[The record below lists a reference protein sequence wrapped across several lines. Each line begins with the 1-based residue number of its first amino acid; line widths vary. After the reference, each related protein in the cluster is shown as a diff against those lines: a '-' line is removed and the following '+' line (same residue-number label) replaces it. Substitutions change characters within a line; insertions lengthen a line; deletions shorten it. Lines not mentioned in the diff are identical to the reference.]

1 MANYS
6 DLLMSIVFF
15 GDAYVK
21 ARKRNEAE
29 KADRAYRQLQEK
41 IQQAQLEAAN
51 AKTKAIER
59 EENRLAKERERK
71 SATEQIALRGGDV
84 TDVSRARD
92 AIRTDKE
99 YFISPEGTV
108 AETPFLKPGGLG
120 PARGGVRTAPLLQE
134 AQPGKA
140 PLDITD
146 LSLRGKP
153 TLPSAMERLQ
163 AGKSIIP
170 TTAERAFPG
179 GTYQPPAMTSA
190 MRGEYPAL
198 ADRPALA
205 ERLTEP
211 RMERPQLAETV
222 REDLAAPGIS
232 RQQQFQGGTKEE
244 DLGLI
249 DLDEMTAA
257 TMLKEVA
264 ELKFPL
270 KGDIDYEIM
279 QETAEKINDDRII
292 RTRDKQLQAK
302 VNAVPEGIKSSA
314 KQLLLLNVGT
324 TAATPRNILT
334 ISDMLRKAG
343 YTKDD
348 EVKNAQV
355 YSTVQRQ
362 IQEART
368 PPKIVTDADR
378 AKNELAKLKA
388 ETEKRD
394 LKRQEA
400 ARIKLNAFPQ
410 QVQDVAK
417 LAISVSEG
425 IGTLKEDLGTQA
437 IIAKMMM
444 DQGWDPTQSPTSPDN
459 DKIFKNI
466 SLAFQK
472 AEIDD
477 TVPDIKIDDD
487 RHHLLAF
494 VAADKFAP
502 ASKRQKMQLLKTA
515 RDLDVKYKDKKYTTF
530 QDTLHSMVYDDLS
543 QGAKNDMLFQDNLMD
558 QLGSVGEV
566 YKEFL
571 RLGGTT
577 SLLKT
582 FSGEWIKQRR
592 LPKDWVG
599 LDPRL
604 DDIMNK
610 INILYWDFRNNL
622 TGAHFSE
629 TEAQN
634 YLSIFPNL
642 RDTPER
648 FFLGMDSVLN
658 AYADKKHNVYRSVLG
673 PKNYDSVFDAP
684 EGKTGLSP
692 QENIYSLGTKEGTV
706 RFSLDNLPQS
716 MRTKD
721 RDEIKEIM
729 GPDGTGDWE
738 PKLPATDVNKI
749 YLYDPENTS
758 QRMKFTTIE
767 DGSFIWSGEG
777 NLYMEEFAGI
787 LDTGVD
793 TELESLN
800 KKLLEVGKRPYS
812 RDEIQRIRRDIEDEK
827 QQQLR
832 TQTDREYMAREG
844 ISALSPERQI
854 SPVITPPMP
863 TTFIGKSIP
872 NLQKL
877 GSPGLGEEQSISET
891 ELGRLNQQMM
901 KRMGNGLEIKYQ
913 DNINFPG
920 ETKEYKAVGI
930 SRQQAKDG
938 IPRWGFVV
946 IDPDTRQQK
955 FLYFQDKGI
964 VGLNKKKA
972 DRLNELLRG
981 EWNYTGR
988 ETPLEVQPVETIPT
1002 VPATRRQPLSETELR
1017 SELQTAETE
1026 LKRLKS
1032 QLTSVDKSAFNYLID
1047 TGEGTELML
1056 NLEKTQPLETRIRQ
1070 IKAELQTLR
1079 DRQVRGELHRS
1090 LAQ

>member
-1 MANYS
+1 APAPSAGIQAQPTATMPGA
-6 DLLMSIVFF
+6 LMPGAAAKARIAPPTTKPETIDVTPYVDRAKKIPA
-15 GDAYVK
+15 GKRAMDVK
-21 ARKRNEAE
+21 A
-29 KADRAYRQLQEK
+29 
-41 IQQAQLEAAN
+41 
-51 AKTKAIER
+51 
-59 EENRLAKERERK
+59 
-71 SATEQIALRGGDV
+71 
-84 TDVSRARD
+84 
-92 AIRTDKE
+92 
-99 YFISPEGTV
+99 
-108 AETPFLKPGGLG
+108 ETLVGGL
-120 PARGGVRTAPLLQE
+120 
-134 AQPGKA
+134 
-140 PLDITD
+140 D
-146 LSLRGKP
+146 
-153 TLPSAMERLQ
+153 
-163 AGKSIIP
+163 
-170 TTAERAFPG
+170 
-179 GTYQPPAMTSA
+179 
-190 MRGEYPAL
+190 
-198 ADRPALA
+198 
-205 ERLTEP
+205 
-211 RMERPQLAETV
+211 
-222 REDLAAPGIS
+222 
-232 RQQQFQGGTKEE
+232 
-244 DLGLI
+244 LI
-249 DLDEMTAA
+249 DLDEVTATA
-257 TMLKEVA
+257 MIKEV
-264 ELKFPL
+264 LQYPFPL

-279 QETAEKINDDRII
+279 RETAEKINDSRII
-292 RTRDKQLQAK
+292 RTRDKQLQDK

-368 PPKIVTDADR
+368 PPKIVTDVDR

-530 QDTLHSMVYDDLS
+530 QDTLHSMVFAGLG
-543 QGAKNDMLFQDNLMD
+543 QKAKDDMLFQDNLMD

-684 EGKTGLSP
+684 EGKTELSP
-692 QENIYSLGTKEGTV
+692 QENIYSMGTKEGTV
-706 RFSLDNLPQS
+706 RFSLDNLPQY
-716 MRTKD
+716 MRTD
-721 RDEIKEIM
+721 YPDQIKEIM

-800 KKLLEVGKRPYS
+800 KKLMELDKRPYT
-812 RDEIQRIRRDIEDEK
+812 RD
-827 QQQLR
+827 
-832 TQTDREYMAREG
+832 
-844 ISALSPERQI
+844 
-854 SPVITPPMP
+854 
-863 TTFIGKSIP
+863 
-872 NLQKL
+872 
-877 GSPGLGEEQSISET
+877 
-891 ELGRLNQQMM
+891 
-901 KRMGNGLEIKYQ
+901 
-913 DNINFPG
+913 
-920 ETKEYKAVGI
+920 
-930 SRQQAKDG
+930 
-938 IPRWGFVV
+938 
-946 IDPDTRQQK
+946 
-955 FLYFQDKGI
+955 
-964 VGLNKKKA
+964 
-972 DRLNELLRG
+972 
-981 EWNYTGR
+981 
-988 ETPLEVQPVETIPT
+988 
-1002 VPATRRQPLSETELR
+1002 
-1017 SELQTAETE
+1017 
-1026 LKRLKS
+1026 
-1032 QLTSVDKSAFNYLID
+1032 
-1047 TGEGTELML
+1047 
-1056 NLEKTQPLETRIRQ
+1056 
-1070 IKAELQTLR
+1070 
-1079 DRQVRGELHRS
+1079 
-1090 LAQ
+1090 